1 MNEET
6 ASAKVRQNQPDSGE
20 AGIESVGPGAW
31 AQAQATAL
39 SGSDDAPEM
48 SIRIVWCPAMFVRD
62 RMGAE
67 KLDELARTAGF
78 TAADVDAGKRWI
90 SVRQIS
96 VFLHAV
102 RALVSDEKGFE
113 EACRHRLKESYGPIR
128 YVLWATTPRAVLKLA
143 ANALKPL
150 VSRVSEYQIVAE
162 EPFGI
167 HLRYTSSVPAHETR
181 LLCIGR
187 RVQAMALPTLWGLP
201 TARVTEHSCIARGDA
216 SCDYQFRWYAKA
228 RWFPAALGALMGGAG
243 AAILLFLGLSERA
256 VPVVLPALGA
266 ALAWIYELRRT
277 QAANLALGG
286 EIQGALRAFADEA
299 AQSREEIFALHQRQ
313 QDWTRLLE
321 EQVAERADAVNSIVE
336 RIQHLREQREQNL
349 RGLSHDLRNPM
360 TAMRMATGYLQTLV
374 PATPRVTETFE
385 DMHAAMTRMD
395 NILNELMQSA
405 SLESSRVRI
414 VPASLD
420 VQAAAARLER
430 RARAIVYG
438 RDIHVSIRCKNNVP
452 NAIETDFMIFDRVT
466 DNLLTN
472 AAKYTDHG
480 RLELE
485 LDGSRPDYLSVR
497 VTDTG
502 RGINAEDLK
511 QIFVPGGS
519 AARSRAAHS
528 FGVGLSVVVQL
539 LDQVGGRLEVESVPG
554 RGTTFCVFFPVRLQ
568 VAELS
573 PRSSGVGELIARVV
587 TIREPQHLV
596 QRRRER
602 VEEDALGDL
611 PVH

>member
-1 MNEET
+1 
-6 ASAKVRQNQPDSGE
+6 
-20 AGIESVGPGAW
+20 
-31 AQAQATAL
+31 
-39 SGSDDAPEM
+39 M

-62 RMGAE
+62 TMGAE
-67 KLDELARTAGF
+67 TLDELTRAAGF

-96 VFLHAV
+96 VFLASV
-102 RALVSDEKGFE
+102 RALVSDEQGFE
-113 EACRHRLKESYGPIR
+113 EACRHRLHESYGPIR
-128 YVLWATTPRAVLKLA
+128 YVLWATTPKAVLKLA

-167 HLRYTSSVPAHETR
+167 QLRYTSNVPAHETR

-187 RVQAMALPTLWGLP
+187 RIQAMALPTLWGLP
-201 TARVTEHSCIARGDA
+201 TARVSEHSCIARGDA
-216 SCDYQFRWYAKA
+216 SCEYHFRWYAKA
-228 RWFPAALGALMGGAG
+228 RWFPAALGAILGALG
-243 AAILLFLGLSERA
+243 AAILIFLGLSER
-256 VPVVLPALGA
+256 VLPAVLPVLGA

-277 QAANLALGG
+277 EAANLALGS

-321 EQVAERADAVNSIVE
+321 EQVAERTDAVNAIVE
-336 RIQHLREQREQNL
+336 RIQQLREQREQDL

-360 TAMRMATGYLQTLV
+360 TAMRLITGLLQTYV
-374 PATPRVTETFE
+374 PATPRVSETFE
-385 DMHAAMTRMD
+385 DMHACMTRMD
-395 NILNELMQSA
+395 TILNELMQCA
-405 SLESSRVRI
+405 SVESSRVRI
-414 VPASLD
+414 VATSLD
-420 VQAAAARLER
+420 VRAAAARLGR

-438 RDIHVSIRCKNNVP
+438 RDIRVSILCAENVP
-452 NAIETDFMIFDRVT
+452 ATIETDLMIFDRVT

-485 LDGSRPDYLSVR
+485 LDGSLRDYLCLR

-502 RGINAEDLK
+502 RGINPEDLK
-511 QIFVPGGS
+511 QIFLPGGS
-519 AARSRAAHS
+519 AVRSRAAYS

-539 LDQVGGRLEVESVPG
+539 LDQVGGRLEVESVPSL
-554 RGTTFCVFFPVRLQ
+554 GTTFRVFFPVRIN

-573 PRSSGVGELIARVV
+573 PRTSDIQELNARVV
-587 TIREPQHLV
+587 TIREPQHVV
-596 QRRRER
+596 Q
-602 VEEDALGDL
+602 
-611 PVH
+611 

>member
-1 MNEET
+1 VSKET
-6 ASAKVRQNQPDSGE
+6 GS
-20 AGIESVGPGAW
+20 
-31 AQAQATAL
+31 AL
-39 SGSDDAPEM
+39 SGSEDKPEM

-67 KLDELARTAGF
+67 KLDELTRAAGF

-90 SVRQIS
+90 SVRQVS

-102 RALVSDEKGFE
+102 RALVSDDKGFE
-113 EACRHRLKESYGPIR
+113 EACLHRLNESYGPIR
-128 YVLWATTPRAVLKLA
+128 YLLWATTPKAVLKLA
-143 ANALKPL
+143 VSVLKPL
-150 VSRVSEYQIVAE
+150 LSRVSQYQLIAE
-162 EPFGI
+162 EPFGL
-167 HLRYTSSVPAHETR
+167 HLRYTSDVPAHETR
-181 LLCIGR
+181 LLCTGR
-187 RVQAMALPTLWGLP
+187 RVQAMALPTMWGLP

-216 SCDYQFRWYAKA
+216 SCDYHFRWYAKA
-228 RWFPAALGALMGGAG
+228 RWLPAALGAMVGAVV
-243 AAILLFLGLSERA
+243 AALLPVLGLSA
-256 VPVVLPALGA
+256 SLVPVVLPMLGA

-277 QAANLALGG
+277 EAANLALGS
-286 EIQGALRAFADEA
+286 EIQGALRALADDA

-313 QDWTRLLE
+313 QEWTRLLE
-321 EQVAERADAVNSIVE
+321 ERVAERTDAVNSIVE
-336 RIQHLREQREQNL
+336 RIQQLREQREQNL

-360 TAMRMATGYLQTLV
+360 TAMRMATGYLQSLV
-374 PATPRVTETFE
+374 QATPRVTETFE

-414 VPASLD
+414 VTASLD
-420 VQAAAARLER
+420 VKAAAARLER

-438 RDIHVSIRCKNNVP
+438 RDIRVSIRCANNVP

-472 AAKYTDHG
+472 AAKYTEHG

-485 LDGSRPDYLSVR
+485 LDGSRPDYLSLR

-502 RGINAEDLK
+502 RGINPEDIQ

-519 AARSRAAHS
+519 AARSRAAYS

-554 RGTTFCVFFPVRLQ
+554 RGTTFCVFFPVRIQ
-568 VAELS
+568 VGELS
-573 PRSSGVGELIARVV
+573 PRTSDVGELIARVV

-596 QRRRER
+596 Q
-602 VEEDALGDL
+602 
-611 PVH
+611 

>member
-1 MNEET
+1 MGT
-6 ASAKVRQNQPDSGE
+6 APSTGLPNQPGLGE
-20 AGIESVGPGAW
+20 ASLESEAPRSQV
-31 AQAQATAL
+31 QAHAMSA
-39 SGSDDAPEM
+39 SVPEDAPEM

-62 RMGAE
+62 TMGAE
-67 KLDELARTAGF
+67 KLDELTRAAGF
-78 TAADVDAGKRWI
+78 TAADVDTGKLWI

-96 VFLHAV
+96 VFLGSV
-102 RALVSDEKGFE
+102 RALVSDEEGFE
-113 EACRHRLKESYGPIR
+113 GACRHRLSESYGPIR
-128 YVLWATTPRAVLKLA
+128 YVLWATTPKAVLKLA

-150 VSRVSEYQIVAE
+150 VSRVSEYQVVAE

-167 HLRYTSSVPAHETR
+167 QLRYTSSVSAHETR

-187 RVQAMALPTLWGLP
+187 RIQAMALPTLWGLP
-201 TARVTEHSCIARGDA
+201 TARVKEHSCIARGDA
-216 SCDYQFRWYAKA
+216 SCDYHFRWYAKA
-228 RWFPAALGALMGGAG
+228 RWFPAALGAIAGAVG
-243 AAILLFLGLSERA
+243 AAILVFLGLSER
-256 VPVVLPALGA
+256 VLPVMLPMLGA

-277 QAANLALGG
+277 EAANLALGS

-321 EQVAERADAVNSIVE
+321 EQVAERTDTVNSIVL
-336 RIQHLREQREQNL
+336 RIQQLREQREQNL

-360 TAMRMATGYLQTLV
+360 TAMRLTTALLQTYV
-374 PATPRVTETFE
+374 AATPRVNETFE
-385 DMHAAMTRMD
+385 DMHACMTRMD
-395 NILNELMQSA
+395 TILTELMQSA
-405 SLESSRVRI
+405 SMESSRVRI
-414 VPASLD
+414 VAASLD

-438 RDIHVSIRCKNNVP
+438 RDIRVSIRCAENVP
-452 NAIETDFMIFDRVT
+452 ATIETDLMIFDRVT

-485 LDGSRPDYLSVR
+485 LDGSPLDYLSLR

-502 RGINAEDLK
+502 RGINPEDLK
-511 QIFVPGGS
+511 QIFMPGGS

-554 RGTTFCVFFPVRLQ
+554 RGTTFRVFFPVRINVL
-568 VAELS
+568 ELS
-573 PRSSGVGELIARVV
+573 PRSSDIRELNARVV
-587 TIREPQHLV
+587 TIREPQHLL
-596 QRRRER
+596 Q
-602 VEEDALGDL
+602 
-611 PVH
+611 

>member
-1 MNEET
+1 MS
-6 ASAKVRQNQPDSGE
+6 ASVPE
-20 AGIESVGPGAW
+20 
-31 AQAQATAL
+31 
-39 SGSDDAPEM
+39 DAPEM

-62 RMGAE
+62 TMGAE
-67 KLDELARTAGF
+67 KLDELTRAAGF
-78 TAADVDAGKRWI
+78 TAADVDTGKLWI

-96 VFLHAV
+96 VFLGSV
-102 RALVSDEKGFE
+102 RALVADEEGFE
-113 EACRHRLKESYGPIR
+113 GACRHRLSESYGPIR
-128 YVLWATTPRAVLKLA
+128 YVLWATTPKAVLKLA

-150 VSRVSEYQIVAE
+150 VSRVSEYQVVAE

-167 HLRYTSSVPAHETR
+167 QLRYTSSVSAHETR

-187 RVQAMALPTLWGLP
+187 RIQAMALPTLWGLP
-201 TARVTEHSCIARGDA
+201 TARVKEHSCIARGDA
-216 SCDYQFRWYAKA
+216 SCDYHFRWYAKA
-228 RWFPAALGALMGGAG
+228 RWFPAALGAIAGAVG
-243 AAILLFLGLSERA
+243 AAILVFLGLSER
-256 VPVVLPALGA
+256 VLPVMLPMLGA

-277 QAANLALGG
+277 EAANLALGS

-321 EQVAERADAVNSIVE
+321 EQVAERTDTVNSIVL
-336 RIQHLREQREQNL
+336 RIQQLREQREQNL

-360 TAMRMATGYLQTLV
+360 TAMRLTTALLQTYV
-374 PATPRVTETFE
+374 VATPRVSETFE
-385 DMHAAMTRMD
+385 DMHACMTRMD
-395 NILNELMQSA
+395 TILTELMQSA
-405 SLESSRVRI
+405 SMESSRVRI
-414 VPASLD
+414 VAASLD

-438 RDIHVSIRCKNNVP
+438 RDIRVSIRCAENVP
-452 NAIETDFMIFDRVT
+452 ATIETDLMIFDRVT

-485 LDGSRPDYLSVR
+485 LDGSPLDYLSLR

-502 RGINAEDLK
+502 RGINPEDLK
-511 QIFVPGGS
+511 QIFMPGGS

-554 RGTTFCVFFPVRLQ
+554 RGTTFRVFFPVRINVL
-568 VAELS
+568 ELP
-573 PRSSGVGELIARVV
+573 PRSSDIRELNARVV
-587 TIREPQHLV
+587 TIREPQHLL
-596 QRRRER
+596 Q
-602 VEEDALGDL
+602 
-611 PVH
+611 

>member
-1 MNEET
+1 
-6 ASAKVRQNQPDSGE
+6 
-20 AGIESVGPGAW
+20 
-31 AQAQATAL
+31 
-39 SGSDDAPEM
+39 M

-67 KLDELARTAGF
+67 KLDELTRAAGF
-78 TAADVDAGKRWI
+78 TVADVDTGKRWI

-96 VFLHAV
+96 VFLQSV

-113 EACRHRLKESYGPIR
+113 EACLHRLNESYGPVR
-128 YVLWATTPRAVLKLA
+128 YLLWATTPKAVLKLA
-143 ANALKPL
+143 VSVLKPL
-150 VSRVSEYQIVAE
+150 LSRVSQYETIAE

-167 HLRYTSSVPAHETR
+167 QLRYTSDVPAHETR

-216 SCDYQFRWYAKA
+216 SCEYHFRWYAKA
-228 RWFPAALGALMGGAG
+228 RWFPAALGAIVGAAG
-243 AAILLFLGLSERA
+243 AAILVFLGLSERA
-256 VPVVLPALGA
+256 LPVVLPMLGA

-277 QAANLALGG
+277 EAANLALGS

-321 EQVAERADAVNSIVE
+321 EQVAERTDAVNSIVE
-336 RIQHLREQREQNL
+336 RIQQLREQREQNL

-360 TAMRMATGYLQTLV
+360 TAIRLTLGLLQAFV

-385 DMHAAMTRMD
+385 DMHASMTRMD

-405 SLESSRVRI
+405 LMESSRVRL
-414 VPASLD
+414 VAASLD

-438 RDIHVSIRCKNNVP
+438 RDIRVSIHCAENVP
-452 NAIETDFMIFDRVT
+452 ATIETDLMIFDRVT

-485 LDGSRPDYLSVR
+485 LDGGRRDYLSLR

-502 RGINAEDLK
+502 RGIDPEDLK
-511 QIFVPGGS
+511 QIFMPGGS
-519 AARSRAAHS
+519 AARSRAANS

-539 LDQVGGRLEVESVPG
+539 LDQVGGRLEVESVPA
-554 RGTTFCVFFPVRLQ
+554 RGTTFRVLFPVRIN

-573 PRSSGVGELIARVV
+573 PRNSDIRELNARVV
-587 TIREPQHLV
+587 TIRESQHVV
-596 QRRRER
+596 Q
-602 VEEDALGDL
+602 
-611 PVH
+611 